1 MAMLIDSGLDD
12 DGLLTTI
19 NTTPLVD
26 VMLVLLIIFLTT
38 SPAVTSS
45 INVRLPRES
54 QHPHEI
60 KTGSLVLTIDSQA
73 RVYMDG
79 EMIDIQ
85 ELNQKMKWI
94 ALEQPQREVQI
105 IGDAMTEFES
115 IGRVLS
121 IAKSVG
127 LNKINFLTEPQGTTL
142 R

>member
-1 MAMLIDSGLDD
+1 MAMLIDSGQDD

-26 VMLVLLIIFLTT
+26 VMLVLLIIFLITI
-38 SPAVTSS
+38 PAVTSS
-45 INVRLPRES
+45 INVQLPHES
-54 QHPHEI
+54 LEPHEI
-60 KTGSLVLTIDSQA
+60 KAESLVLTIDSQA

-79 EMIDIQ
+79 ELISSQ
-85 ELNQKMKWI
+85 ELNQKMKLI

-115 IGRVLS
+115 IGRILS
-121 IAKSVG
+121 IAKNAG
-127 LNKINFLTEPQGTTL
+127 LNKINFLTEPQGTTS

>member
-1 MAMLIDSGLDD
+1 MAMLIDSGQDD

-26 VMLVLLIIFLTT
+26 VMLVLLIIFLITI
-38 SPAVTSS
+38 PAVTSS
-45 INVRLPRES
+45 INVQLPHES
-54 QHPHEI
+54 LEPHEI
-60 KTGSLVLTIDSQA
+60 KAESLVLTIDSQA

-79 EMIDIQ
+79 ELISSQ
-85 ELNQKMKWI
+85 ELNQKMKLI

-105 IGDAMTEFES
+105 IGDAMTEFEP

-121 IAKSVG
+121 IAKNAG
-127 LNKINFLTEPQGTTL
+127 LNKINFLTEPQGTTS